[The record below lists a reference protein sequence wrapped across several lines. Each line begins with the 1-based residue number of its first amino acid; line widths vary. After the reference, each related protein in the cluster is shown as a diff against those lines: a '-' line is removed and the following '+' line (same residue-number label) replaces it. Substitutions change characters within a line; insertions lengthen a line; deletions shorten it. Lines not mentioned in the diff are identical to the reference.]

1 MKVALAIG
9 AIAVALLGAWQI
21 ALPTLS
27 YVYLALA
34 QGHPVLRTT
43 LAAWELR
50 WTGGDR
56 AQIDEHTWLV
66 IDADTGPRV
75 WVDRIAAERGLV
87 VIEQMGSG
95 YILAPRFCSA
105 PIDGKW
111 SDAGCAQAE
120 HATATSTKFTAAGS
134 VIEFPAGRP
143 PSS

>member
-1 MKVALAIG
+1 MRRWSDLTSAVSAHALASTRALGRPTLGSMRVALAIA

-50 WTGGDR
+50 WTGRDR

-75 WVDRIAAERGLV
+75 WVERIAAERGLV
-87 VIEQMGSG
+87 VVEQMGS
-95 YILAPRFCSA
+95 
-105 PIDGKW
+105 
-111 SDAGCAQAE
+111 
-120 HATATSTKFTAAGS
+120 
-134 VIEFPAGRP
+134 
-143 PSS
+143 